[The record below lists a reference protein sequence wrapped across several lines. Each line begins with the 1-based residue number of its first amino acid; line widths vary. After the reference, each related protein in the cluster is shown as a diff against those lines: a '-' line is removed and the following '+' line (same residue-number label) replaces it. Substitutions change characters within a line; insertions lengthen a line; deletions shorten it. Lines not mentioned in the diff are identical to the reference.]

1 MWSRVWVAHEV
12 LAALRQVK
20 ICTPAVQSLRRG
32 CGDPAAC
39 SAALCAGVMPCHFPA
54 SGGLTSRDSAREGHE
69 LCGFTKAGF
78 EDAQPLGSKGGACRT
93 SPEVCPLPAQVLRYC
108 HTCPRA
114 VEALINS
121 YAHVRVSEDWAD
133 AVPAAVVQVR
143 ERAAAG
149 AAAGAR
155 GG

>member
-54 SGGLTSRDSAREGHE
+54 SGGLTSRDSAREGRE

-108 HTCPRA
+108 HACPRA